1 MVVYA
6 WKGIKG
12 AQYLSGSIEAL
23 TRDEAV
29 FKLKEDGIIIT
40 QLLKTAGAETSERK
54 GGFSLKFQKRVKLV
68 HVMITTK
75 KLATMLR
82 SGLAILPSL
91 KMVRDQVEDKT
102 LKETLQTISKEV
114 ESGSNLSKA
123 FSLYPSIFDSIYIN
137 LVRAGESSGRLDTFL
152 DKLVASIRKTIKMR
166 KTIKSALTY
175 PAILLVVATVV
186 LAIMM
191 IFVVPVFAQMFG
203 NIGSQLPGP
212 TLMILSISDFIRE
225 PSQGG
230 VLFVL
235 IVFAMIGFNYAVRR
249 SLSFRTKWH
258 RTVLGLPVIGDMVL
272 NANLAQIAMV
282 YGNLTNAGVPV
293 IEALD
298 ITANS
303 TRNEVVRSAVLH
315 AKRGVFSGQPLS
327 ALLAEIK
334 IFPQAFSQLI
344 SVGEQTGNMG
354 EMLETIS
361 SFYEEEFDSAVDRLS
376 QMMEPIM
383 ICFLGGVIGF
393 ILVAM
398 YLPIFK
404 MGQVVTG

>member
-1 MVVYA
+1 MIDFE

-12 AQYLSGSIEAL
+12 TEYLSGIIEAL

-29 FKLKEDGIIIT
+29 FKLKEDGVIIT
-40 QLLKTAGAETSERK
+40 QLRSTSHVEEKKQRK
-54 GGFSLKFQKRVKLV
+54 PFKISFEPRVKLV
-68 HVMITTK
+68 HVMLITK

-91 KMVRDQVEDKT
+91 KMVRDQIEDKR
-102 LKETLQTISKEV
+102 LKKILSTISQDV

-123 FSLYPSIFDSIYIN
+123 FSQHPSVFDSIYIN
-137 LVRAGESSGRLDTFL
+137 MVRAGESSGRLDTFL
-152 DKLVASIRKTIKMR
+152 DKLVGSIRKTIKMR

-175 PAILLVVATVV
+175 PVILLIVATIV

-212 TLMILSISDFIRE
+212 TLMILSVSDFVRE
-225 PSQGG
+225 PMGG
-230 VLFVL
+230 GLTFCL
-235 IVFAMIGFNYAVRR
+235 TLAGFCIFKYSLRH
-249 SLSFRTKWH
+249 SLSFRRKWH
-258 RTVLGLPVIGDMVL
+258 RLVLGLPVVGDMVL
-272 NANLAQIAMV
+272 NSNLAQIAMV
-282 YGNLTNAGVPV
+282 YGNLTSAGVPV

-303 TRNEVVRSAVLH
+303 TRNEVIKDAVLS

-327 ALLAEIK
+327 ALLGEIK
-334 IFPQAFSQLI
+334 IIPDAFAQLV
-344 SVGEQTGNMG
+344 SVGEQTGNMS

-361 SFYEEEFDSAVDRLS
+361 SYYEEEFDSAVDRLS